1 LRLESPPRYQGNV
14 TQQASPDTGDLP
26 DSSGTLIYAIVMT
39 PWAGCLRH
47 WRKPLRALS
56 AGRRGVH
63 VNYPL
68 GNPAGTT
75 SATKG
80 VMRTVVYDQAGRI
93 VGYSHTTAQ
102 GWDQSFGYDGLDRL
116 ITANLTGGIP
126 YAYAYD
132 ATGNR
137 TLYTVN
143 GTNYTST
150 VSPTSN
156 RYADVQI
163 AGTSATAQGYDAAG
177 HLTSDQNG
185 TYGYSDRGRLASE
198 TRGANSFGYLV
209 NALEQRVYKN
219 GPTSLVN
226 TTGAAYYVYD
236 EAGRILGEY
245 NANGKP
251 LYETVYFGDTPVAAV
266 EPMGGVPTV
275 FYVYA
280 DHLDTAR
287 VIVRASDQKIA
298 WTWGSN
304 EPFGQSQ
311 AVVNPNGLSN
321 LGGFVYNPR
330 FPGQVADSE
339 SGWFYNW
346 HRDYDPGK
354 GRYVQR
360 GMASA
365 MGSGTGSTPT
375 ERCPMPRSSRT

>member
-1 LRLESPPRYQGNV
+1 
-14 TQQASPDTGDLP
+14 
-26 DSSGTLIYAIVMT
+26 MT

-93 VGYSHTTAQ
+93 
-102 GWDQSFGYDGLDRL
+102 
-116 ITANLTGGIP
+116 
-126 YAYAYD
+126 
-132 ATGNR
+132 
-137 TLYTVN
+137 
-143 GTNYTST
+143 
-150 VSPTSN
+150 
-156 RYADVQI
+156 
-163 AGTSATAQGYDAAG
+163 
-177 HLTSDQNG
+177 
-185 TYGYSDRGRLASE
+185 
-198 TRGANSFGYLV
+198 
-209 NALEQRVYKN
+209 
-219 GPTSLVN
+219 
-226 TTGAAYYVYD
+226 
-236 EAGRILGEY
+236 LGEY

-251 LYETVYFGDTPVAAV
+251 LYETVYFGDMPVAAV

-375 ERCPMPRSSRT
+375 ERCPMPRTSRT